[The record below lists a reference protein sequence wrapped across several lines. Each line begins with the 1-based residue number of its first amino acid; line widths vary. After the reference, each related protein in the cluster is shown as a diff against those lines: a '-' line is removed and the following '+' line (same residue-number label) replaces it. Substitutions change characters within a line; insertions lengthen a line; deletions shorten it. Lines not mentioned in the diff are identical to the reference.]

1 MKSVDEHLKEALDA
15 VEPLAAYDMQLL
27 EAHDTLLAQDVVA
40 TRDLPRFDNSAMDGY
55 AVRASDLVDASDE
68 RPVTLPVVG
77 DIAAGSYLTMS
88 IRPGYTARI
97 MTGAPLPAGSDAVV
111 PQEWTDHGIAAVQI
125 RQAPAVGQ
133 HVRCRGED
141 VEAGTTVLKAGSRL
155 NARQIG
161 LLAALGHDRVLA
173 RPRPRVVVLSTGSEL
188 VEPGAAVGP
197 AQITDSNSFLLAGAA
212 REAGAVAYRVGLVP
226 DDPRILMDA
235 IEDQFIR
242 ADLIV
247 TSGGVSVGTYDVVK
261 EVLAKLGTVRF
272 TKVAMQPGMPQGFGV
287 IGPDETPIFTL
298 PGNPVSCYVSFEIFV
313 RPVLRKLAGQDP
325 VGLPIVKAT
334 CTSKFSSPEGKRQY
348 ARARLTQRDNG
359 TFAAE
364 PLGGG
369 VGSHLMG
376 DLADANALIV
386 VPEQTKTV
394 LAGTRV
400 DVMVLERR
408 ST

>member
-1 MKSVDEHLKEALDA
+1 VKSVDEHLKEALDA
-15 VEPLAAYDMQLL
+15 VEPLAAFDMLLL
-27 EAHDTLLAQDVVA
+27 EAHNTLLAQDVVA

-55 AVRASDLVDASDE
+55 AVRAADLAGASEE
-68 RPVTLPVVG
+68 RPITLPVVG

-88 IRPGYTARI
+88 IRPGTTARI

-111 PQEWTDHGIAAVQI
+111 PQEWTDHGIASVQI
-125 RQAPAVGQ
+125 RQTPTVGQ

-141 VEAGTTVLKAGSRL
+141 VEAGTTVLKAGNRL
-155 NARQIG
+155 TARQIG

-197 AQITDSNSFLLAGAA
+197 AQITDSNSFLLTSAA

-226 DDPRILMDA
+226 DDPRVLMDA

-261 EVLAKLGTVRF
+261 EVLGKLGTVRF
-272 TKVAMQPGMPQGFGV
+272 MKVAMQPGMPQGFGV

-298 PGNPVSCYVSFEIFV
+298 PGNPVSCYVSFEVFV

-359 TFAAE
+359 TYAAE

-369 VGSHLMG
+369 VGSHRMG
-376 DLADANALIV
+376 DLSDANALIV
-386 VPEQTKTV
+386 VPEPTTTV
-394 LAGTRV
+394 LAGARV

-408 ST
+408 GT

>member
-1 MKSVDEHLKEALDA
+1 
-15 VEPLAAYDMQLL
+15 
-27 EAHDTLLAQDVVA
+27 
-40 TRDLPRFDNSAMDGY
+40 
-55 AVRASDLVDASDE
+55 
-68 RPVTLPVVG
+68 
-77 DIAAGSYLTMS
+77 
-88 IRPGYTARI
+88 
-97 MTGAPLPAGSDAVV
+97 
-111 PQEWTDHGIAAVQI
+111 
-125 RQAPAVGQ
+125 
-133 HVRCRGED
+133 
-141 VEAGTTVLKAGSRL
+141 
-155 NARQIG
+155 
-161 LLAALGHDRVLA
+161 
-173 RPRPRVVVLSTGSEL
+173 VVLSTGSEL

-197 AQITDSNSFLLAGAA
+197 AQITDSNSFLLASAA